1 MQQMLGWGMKKNLN
15 NSKTYFFVDKPLFG
29 LDIGHD
35 MLRVIQFDTNSRVP
49 RLIGY
54 GDIKFDPSAISE
66 GVITKPEVIAEAASK
81 LFNSGLVGD
90 ISTNRVAVSLPASKA
105 FTHALKLP
113 KMKLK
118 DVEEA
123 VLTEAEQY
131 IPTNIDALYI
141 DYTTL
146 HEDSDNQEILIV
158 AFPRNIVDSYLILTR
173 MLGLEAVLMDTT
185 IGASAR
191 LFGLDKRSENPA
203 VLIDF
208 GTSSTDIT
216 IYNHGLVVTGTV
228 PYGGDDITK
237 TIAATLKISA
247 KEALTMKSN
256 LGLTISDVQKQVTES
271 ISPTL
276 ELIIKEIKRTIR
288 YYEQRYT
295 DQPALKQVIIM
306 GGGANMPGLA
316 DYLTSSLRLAVRTIA
331 LENHI
336 DFDHLH
342 PFYKADRMS
351 YVTASGLALTKPIE
365 ALK

>member
-1 MQQMLGWGMKKNLN
+1 
-15 NSKTYFFVDKPLFG
+15 
-29 LDIGHD
+29 
-35 MLRVIQFDTNSRVP
+35 
-49 RLIGY
+49 
-54 GDIKFDPSAISE
+54 
-66 GVITKPEVIAEAASK
+66 
-81 LFNSGLVGD
+81 
-90 ISTNRVAVSLPASKA
+90 STNRVAVSLPASKA

-118 DVEEA
+118 DIEEA

-131 IPTNIDALYI
+131 IPANPEELYI

-146 HEDSDNQEILIV
+146 NEDADNIEVLIV
-158 AFPRNIVDSYLILTR
+158 AFPRSIVDSYLILTR

-191 LFGLDKRSENPA
+191 LFGLDKRSEAPA

-208 GTSSTDIT
+208 GANSTDIT

-237 TIAATLKISA
+237 TISSTLKISNQ
-247 KEALTMKSN
+247 EALTMKSN
-256 LGLTISDVQKQVTES
+256 LGLTVSDVQKQVTDS

-276 ELIIKEIKRTIR
+276 ELIMKEIKRTIR
-288 YYEQRYT
+288 YYEQRYP

-316 DYLTSSLRLAVRTIA
+316 DFLTSSLRLAVRTIA

-351 YVTASGLALTKPIE
+351 YVTASGLALTKPE
-365 ALK
+365 EVLA